1 MSLFVN
7 LVSGS
12 SKIFSSACED
22 SNTST
27 GYSMPEVFATTS
39 HAVLYR
45 VRKAGKYFIIKT
57 PKEKSGQSLAMLRRE
72 YELSIGRQHPNV
84 VNVFT
89 FEESTVVGPGIVMEY
104 VDGRT
109 LTDFLA
115 ENPIQTMRRRVFEQ
129 LLQAVAYIHRSGI
142 VHNDIKPENILVT
155 RADNDVRLIDFGLA
169 DDDAHYL
176 ARTLGCTPLY
186 ASPELLMQE
195 KDIDARSDIYSLGMI
210 MHDIFANR
218 HLRIAGRCLCAQ
230 KEKRYSNAEQ
240 LLAAF
245 RHRNRPAILLLS
257 VLALIPLLLLLFSGY
272 FTSLDNSRKIT
283 VQQTVVEQKIAVR
296 DSLLAQV
303 EKDVTAIYESVADS
317 ISSAPYYEFATN
329 NIISFYEIMG
339 EYNEKKILA
348 ITDPDISPVV
358 ADRYMQLL
366 GSAQQ
371 QLWEK
376 ANLLPSF
383 YKSDLPVAAVIYY
396 DSLFSNRIPF
406 VPYNINKP

>member
-1 MSLFVN
+1 MN
-7 LVSGS
+7 GDSGMF
-12 SKIFSSACED
+12 KPSSAVVD
-22 SNTST
+22 TSA
-27 GYSMPEVFATTS
+27 GYSMPELFATTS
-39 HAVLYR
+39 LAVLYR

-57 PKEKSGQSLAMLRRE
+57 PKDTSGQSLAMLRRE
-72 YELSIGRQHPNV
+72 YELSLGRQHPNV
-84 VNVFT
+84 VNIFT

-109 LTDFLA
+109 LADFLA
-115 ENPIQTMRRRVFEQ
+115 ENPTPAMRRRVFEQ

-142 VHNDIKPENILVT
+142 VHNDIKPENILIT

-210 MHDIFANR
+210 MHDIFGNR
-218 HLRIAGRCLCAQ
+218 HLRIARRCLCAQ
-230 KEKRYSNAEQ
+230 KEKRYANAEQ

-245 RHRNRPAILLLS
+245 RHRNRPAMLLVS
-257 VLALIPLLLLLFSGY
+257 VLAVLPLLLLLLSGY

-283 VQQTVVEQKIAVR
+283 VQQTVVEQKMAMR
-296 DSLLAQV
+296 DSLLAHV
-303 EKDVTAIYESVADS
+303 EKDVIAIYQCVADS

-339 EYNEKKILA
+339 EYNEEKILA
-348 ITDPDISPVV
+348 ITDPDISSVV
-358 ADRYMQLL
+358 TDRYMQLL
-366 GSAQQ
+366 VCAQEK
-371 QLWEK
+371 LWEK

-396 DSLFSNRIPF
+396 DSLFSCRKPF
-406 VPYNINKP
+406 VPYNIK

>member
-1 MSLFVN
+1 MN
-7 LVSGS
+7 GDSGMF
-12 SKIFSSACED
+12 KPSSAGVD
-22 SNTST
+22 TSA
-27 GYSMPEVFATTS
+27 GYSMPELFATTS
-39 HAVLYR
+39 LAVLYR

-57 PKEKSGQSLAMLRRE
+57 PKDTSGQSLAMLRRE

-84 VNVFT
+84 VNIFT

-104 VDGRT
+104 IDGRT
-109 LTDFLA
+109 LADFLA
-115 ENPIQTMRRRVFEQ
+115 ENPTPAMRRRVFEQ

-142 VHNDIKPENILVT
+142 VHNDIKPENILIT

-210 MHDIFANR
+210 MHDIFGNR
-218 HLRIAGRCLCAQ
+218 HLRIARRCLCAQ
-230 KEKRYSNAEQ
+230 KEKRYANAEQ

-245 RHRNRPAILLLS
+245 RHRNRPAMLLVS
-257 VLALIPLLLLLFSGY
+257 VLAVLPLLLLLLSGY

-283 VQQTVVEQKIAVR
+283 VQQTVVEQKMAMR

-303 EKDVTAIYESVADS
+303 EKDVTAIYQCVADS

-339 EYNEKKILA
+339 EYNEEKILA
-348 ITDPDISPVV
+348 ITDPDISSVV
-358 ADRYMQLL
+358 TDRYMQLL
-366 GSAQQ
+366 VSAQE

-376 ANLLPSF
+376 VNLLPSL

-396 DSLFSNRIPF
+396 DSLFSCRKPF
-406 VPYNINKP
+406 VPYNIK

>member
-7 LVSGS
+7 FMSGS
-12 SKIFSSACED
+12 SEIFTPMGENP
-22 SNTST
+22 NTSA

-39 HAVLYR
+39 LAVLYR

-57 PKEKSGQSLAMLRRE
+57 PKDTSARSLAMLKRE

-109 LTDFLA
+109 LTAFLA
-115 ENPIQTMRRRVFEQ
+115 ENPTAAMRRRVFEQ

-142 VHNDIKPENILVT
+142 VHNDIKPENILIT

-210 MHDIFANR
+210 MHDIFGSR

-230 KEKRYSNAEQ
+230 KEKRYANAEQ

-245 RHRNRPAILLLS
+245 RHRNRPLKIFAT
-257 VLALIPLLLLLFSGY
+257 VVTALLLLLPLLSAY
-272 FTSLDNSRKIT
+272 HSSVRNAREISRQKAIA
-283 VQQTVVEQKIAVR
+283 EQKNAMR
-296 DSLLAQV
+296 DLLLAKV
-303 EKDVTAIYESVADS
+303 EKDVAAIYECVADS
-317 ISSAPYYEFATN
+317 VTNAIYIEFANN
-329 NIISFYEIMG
+329 NILSFFEMMT
-339 EYNEKKILA
+339 EYNKENVLS
-348 ITDPDISPVV
+348 ITDHDILSVV
-358 ADRYMQLL
+358 ADRYSHLL
-366 GSAQQ
+366 GKAHI

-383 YKSDLPVAAVIYY
+383 RECDLPVDAIVYY
-396 DSLFSNRIPF
+396 DSLFSCRKPF
-406 VPYNINKP
+406 TPYIE

>member
-1 MSLFVN
+1 MN
-7 LVSGS
+7 GDSGMF
-12 SKIFSSACED
+12 KPSSAGVD
-22 SNTST
+22 TSA
-27 GYSMPEVFATTS
+27 GYSMPELFATTS
-39 HAVLYR
+39 LAVLYR

-57 PKEKSGQSLAMLRRE
+57 PKDTSGQSLAMLRRE

-84 VNVFT
+84 VNIFT

-104 VDGRT
+104 IDGRT

-115 ENPIQTMRRRVFEQ
+115 ENPTPAMRRRVFEQ

-142 VHNDIKPENILVT
+142 VHNDIKPENILIT

-210 MHDIFANR
+210 MHDIFGNR
-218 HLRIAGRCLCAQ
+218 YLRIARRCLCAQ
-230 KEKRYSNAEQ
+230 KEKRYANAEQ

-245 RHRNRPAILLLS
+245 RHRNRPAMLLVS
-257 VLALIPLLLLLFSGY
+257 VLAVVPLLLLLLSGY

-283 VQQTVVEQKIAVR
+283 VQQTVVEQKMAMR
-296 DSLLAQV
+296 DSLLAHV
-303 EKDVTAIYESVADS
+303 EKDVTAIYQCVADS

-339 EYNEKKILA
+339 EYNEKTILA
-348 ITDPDISPVV
+348 ITDPDISSVV
-358 ADRYMQLL
+358 TDRYIQLL
-366 GSAQQ
+366 GSAQE

-396 DSLFSNRIPF
+396 DSLFSCRKPF
-406 VPYNINKP
+406 TPYIE

>member
-12 SKIFSSACED
+12 SKIFSSACEE

-39 HAVLYR
+39 LAVLYR

-57 PKEKSGQSLAMLRRE
+57 PKEKTGHTLAMLRRE

-109 LTDFLA
+109 LTAFLA
-115 ENPIQTMRRRVFEQ
+115 EKPSQAMRRRVFEQ

-142 VHNDIKPENILVT
+142 VHNDIKPENILIT

-186 ASPELLMQE
+186 ASPELLEQA

-210 MHDIFANR
+210 MHDIFGSR

-230 KEKRYSNAEQ
+230 KEKRYANAEQ

-245 RHRNRPAILLLS
+245 RHRNRPVMLLFSVIAALLLLS
-257 VLALIPLLLLLFSGY
+257 GFFASV
-272 FTSLDNSRKIT
+272 DNSRKIAS
-283 VQQTVVEQKIAVR
+283 QQALAEQQSVVC
-296 DSLLAQV
+296 DSLLEQL
-303 EKDVTAIYESVADS
+303 EKNVTAIYRCVADS
-317 ISSAPYYEFATN
+317 ISSAPFYEFANN
-329 NIISFYEIMG
+329 NIISFYEMM
-339 EYNEKKILA
+339 EKYYNENIVS
-348 ITDPDISPVV
+348 ITDPDISSVV
-358 ADRYMQLL
+358 TNGYMQQLNM
-366 GSAQQ
+366 AQQ

-376 ANLLPSF
+376 ANQLPSF

-396 DSLFSNRIPF
+396 DSLFSNRMPF
-406 VPYNINKP
+406 VSYIK

>member
-1 MSLFVN
+1 MNVD
-7 LVSGS
+7 SGMF
-12 SKIFSSACED
+12 KPSSAGVD
-22 SNTST
+22 TSA
-27 GYSMPEVFATTS
+27 GYSMPELFATTS
-39 HAVLYR
+39 LAVLYR

-57 PKEKSGQSLAMLRRE
+57 TKDTSGQSLAMLRRE

-84 VNVFT
+84 VNIFT

-104 VDGRT
+104 IDGRT
-109 LTDFLA
+109 LADFLA
-115 ENPIQTMRRRVFEQ
+115 ENPTPAMRRRVFEQ

-142 VHNDIKPENILVT
+142 VHNDIKPENILIT

-210 MHDIFANR
+210 MHDIFGNR
-218 HLRIAGRCLCAQ
+218 HLRIARRCLCAQ
-230 KEKRYSNAEQ
+230 KEKRYANAEQ

-245 RHRNRPAILLLS
+245 RHRNRPAMLLVS
-257 VLALIPLLLLLFSGY
+257 VLAVLPLLLLLLSGY

-283 VQQTVVEQKIAVR
+283 VQQTVVEQKMAMR

-303 EKDVTAIYESVADS
+303 EKDVTAIYQCVADS

-339 EYNEKKILA
+339 EYNEEKILA
-348 ITDPDISPVV
+348 ITDPDISSVV
-358 ADRYMQLL
+358 TDRYMQLL
-366 GSAQQ
+366 VSAQE

-396 DSLFSNRIPF
+396 DSLFSCRKPF
-406 VPYNINKP
+406 VPYNIK

>member
-12 SKIFSSACED
+12 SKIFSSACEE

-57 PKEKSGQSLAMLRRE
+57 PKEKTGQTLAMLRRE

-84 VNVFT
+84 VNIFT

-109 LTDFLA
+109 LADFLTESTTPA
-115 ENPIQTMRRRVFEQ
+115 MRRRVFEQ

-210 MHDIFANR
+210 MHDIFGSR

-230 KEKRYSNAEQ
+230 KEKRYANAEE

-245 RHRNRPAILLLS
+245 RHRNRPAMLLLS
-257 VLALIPLLLLLFSGY
+257 GLVVLPLLLLLLYGY
-272 FTSLDNSRKIT
+272 FANVDNSRKIEA
-283 VQQTVVEQKIAVR
+283 QQTAVEQKVAMR
-296 DSLLAQV
+296 DSLLVQV
-303 EKDVTAIYESVADS
+303 EKDVTAIYRCVADS
-317 ISSAPYYEFATN
+317 VSSAPYFEFANN
-329 NIISFYEIMG
+329 NIISFYEMMG
-339 EYNEKKILA
+339 EYNEEKILA
-348 ITDPDISPVV
+348 ITDPDISSVV

-366 GSAQQ
+366 GRAQQ

-376 ANLLPSF
+376 ANQLPSF

-396 DSLFSNRIPF
+396 DSLLSCRKPF
-406 VPYNINKP
+406 TPYIE

>member
-1 MSLFVN
+1 MN
-7 LVSGS
+7 GDSGMF
-12 SKIFSSACED
+12 KPLSAGVD
-22 SNTST
+22 TSA
-27 GYSMPEVFATTS
+27 GYSMPELFATTS
-39 HAVLYR
+39 LAVLYR

-57 PKEKSGQSLAMLRRE
+57 PKDTSGQSLAMLRRE

-84 VNVFT
+84 VNIFT
-89 FEESTVVGPGIVMEY
+89 FEELTVVGPGIVMEY

-109 LTDFLA
+109 LADFLA
-115 ENPIQTMRRRVFEQ
+115 ENPTPAMRRRVFEQ

-142 VHNDIKPENILVT
+142 VHNDIKPENILIT

-210 MHDIFANR
+210 MHDIFGNR
-218 HLRIAGRCLCAQ
+218 HLRIARRCLCAQ
-230 KEKRYSNAEQ
+230 KEKRYANAEQ

-245 RHRNRPAILLLS
+245 RHRNRPAMLLVS
-257 VLALIPLLLLLFSGY
+257 VLAVLPLLLLLLSGY

-283 VQQTVVEQKIAVR
+283 VQQTVVEQKMAMR

-303 EKDVTAIYESVADS
+303 EKDVTAIYQCVADS

-339 EYNEKKILA
+339 EYNEEKILA
-348 ITDPDISPVV
+348 ITDPDISSVV
-358 ADRYMQLL
+358 TDRYMQLL
-366 GSAQQ
+366 VSAQE

-396 DSLFSNRIPF
+396 DSLFSCRKPF
-406 VPYNINKP
+406 VPYNIK

>member
-1 MSLFVN
+1 MN
-7 LVSGS
+7 GDSGMF
-12 SKIFSSACED
+12 KPLSAGVD
-22 SNTST
+22 TSA
-27 GYSMPEVFATTS
+27 GYSMPELFATTS
-39 HAVLYR
+39 LAVLYR

-57 PKEKSGQSLAMLRRE
+57 PKDTSGQSLAMLRRE

-104 VDGRT
+104 IDGRT
-109 LTDFLA
+109 LADFLA
-115 ENPIQTMRRRVFEQ
+115 ENPTPAMRRRVFEQ

-142 VHNDIKPENILVT
+142 VHNDIKPENILIT

-195 KDIDARSDIYSLGMI
+195 KNIDARSDIYSLGMI
-210 MHDIFANR
+210 MHDIFGNR
-218 HLRIAGRCLCAQ
+218 HLRIARRCLCAQ
-230 KEKRYSNAEQ
+230 KEKRYANAEQ

-245 RHRNRPAILLLS
+245 RHRNRPAMLLVS
-257 VLALIPLLLLLFSGY
+257 VLAVLPLLLLLLSGY

-283 VQQTVVEQKIAVR
+283 VQQTVVEQKMAMR

-303 EKDVTAIYESVADS
+303 EKDVTAIYQCVADS

-339 EYNEKKILA
+339 EYNEEKILS
-348 ITDPDISPVV
+348 ITDPDISSVV
-358 ADRYMQLL
+358 TDRYMQLL
-366 GSAQQ
+366 VSAQE

-396 DSLFSNRIPF
+396 DSLFSCRRPF
-406 VPYNINKP
+406 TPYIE

>member
-1 MSLFVN
+1 MN
-7 LVSGS
+7 GDSGMF
-12 SKIFSSACED
+12 KPSSAGVD
-22 SNTST
+22 TSA
-27 GYSMPEVFATTS
+27 GYSMPELFATTS
-39 HAVLYR
+39 LAVLYR
-45 VRKAGKYFIIKT
+45 VRRAGKYFIIKT
-57 PKEKSGQSLAMLRRE
+57 PKEKTGQSLAMLRRE

-84 VNVFT
+84 VNIFT

-109 LTDFLA
+109 LADFLA
-115 ENPIQTMRRRVFEQ
+115 ENPTPAMRRRVFEQ

-142 VHNDIKPENILVT
+142 VHNDIKPENILIT

-195 KDIDARSDIYSLGMI
+195 KDMDARSDIYSLGMI
-210 MHDIFANR
+210 MHDIFGNR
-218 HLRIAGRCLCAQ
+218 HLRIARRCLCAQ
-230 KEKRYSNAEQ
+230 KEKRYANAEQ

-245 RHRNRPAILLLS
+245 RHRNRPAMLLVS
-257 VLALIPLLLLLFSGY
+257 VLAVLPLLLLLLSGY

-283 VQQTVVEQKIAVR
+283 VQQTVVEQKMAMR

-303 EKDVTAIYESVADS
+303 EKDVTAIYQCVADS

-339 EYNEKKILA
+339 EYNEEKILA
-348 ITDPDISPVV
+348 ITDPDISSVV
-358 ADRYMQLL
+358 TDRYMQLL
-366 GSAQQ
+366 VSAQE

-396 DSLFSNRIPF
+396 DSLFSCRKPF
-406 VPYNINKP
+406 TPYIE

>member
-7 LVSGS
+7 FMSGS
-12 SKIFSSACED
+12 SEIFTPMGEIP
-22 SNTST
+22 NTSA
-27 GYSMPEVFATTS
+27 GYSMPEFFATTS
-39 HAVLYR
+39 LAVLYR

-57 PKEKSGQSLAMLRRE
+57 PKEKTGQTLAMLKRE

-115 ENPIQTMRRRVFEQ
+115 ENPSQAMRRRVFEQ

-142 VHNDIKPENILVT
+142 VHNDIKPENILIT

-210 MHDIFANR
+210 MHDIFGSR

-348 ITDPDISPVV
+348 ITDPDISSVV
-358 ADRYMQLL
+358 ADRYIQLL
-366 GSAQQ
+366 GRAQQ

-376 ANLLPSF
+376 ANQLPSF

-396 DSLFSNRIPF
+396 DSLLSCRKPF
-406 VPYNINKP
+406 TPYIE